1 MVKKIVSVLV
11 STRLTAFLFL
21 FFSASMAVGT
31 FVESK
36 HGTDAAKILIYN
48 ARWFEFIIL
57 IFLVNFIFN
66 IKRYSLLRREKLG
79 ILLLHLSWILIIIGA
94 GVTRYIGYEGVM
106 PIREGNTTNQF
117 LSSDTYLTV
126 IVDGE
131 LNGSQKRK
139 EFESKVL
146 FSEYKDKSL
155 IKSKF
160 FKGQNFRF
168 GSQVFNVDFIDY
180 TANVDYQVVESE
192 SGSKFI
198 KLVEATSGDRH
209 DHYIESG
216 QVTNLHGTL
225 IAYNNFTIGAINFS
239 DDLGILKIQAPF
251 EGTYMRMIDQKRG
264 TVNTG
269 EVQDLELR
277 SLYQIGGF
285 QFVIPDGIVRGA
297 YDIVKNETEETNQN
311 LLRLKFSNST
321 GSKEINLLGGRG
333 VTDNYE
339 RFSLGELDFS
349 VKYGS
354 LVSELPFM
362 IRLNDFI
369 AEKYPGTEK
378 SYSSFMSKISV
389 EENENSFDYEIYMN
403 NILNHQGYR
412 FFQASFDPDELG
424 TILSVNKDFYGTFLT
439 YVGYI
444 ILYISLLTIMFYG
457 RTRFKDVARRL
468 NKLTNKRLTVIFF
481 LVIPTLVISQHN
493 NHTTN
498 TPIPDSLTKKFIV
511 NESHSSKFGQLLIQD
526 SGGRMKPINT
536 FSSELLRKVSKSDRF
551 QSMNSDQVLLSIF
564 RNPLA
569 WYSEPIIYLKRGNDS
584 IRSILKIPKDQKYAA
599 FMDFFD
605 FTGKYKLAPFLEDAY
620 KSSLPNQFEKD
631 FIESDRKVNL
641 MFSALEGDILKIFP
655 IPLDQNDK
663 WIAPN
668 ESSDYYFEEFKDSL
682 FINNIIP
689 LYLRSLDKGVS
700 TNNYADAN
708 QLLESIKGYQF
719 KYASDIIPSDKKINA
734 EILYNK
740 YDIFRNL
747 FLYYFLAG
755 LLFFVFIIL
764 NIFSENKLIN
774 NFMKYIFIIFR
785 SSIVILFVAHT
796 FGLIA
801 RWYISGHAPWGDA
814 YESMIYVAWA
824 TMGIG
829 LLFIK
834 KSDLTLAS
842 TSFVTSMILMIAH
855 WNWMDPSIANLV
867 PVLNSYW
874 LMIHVSVIVGSYG
887 PFALSMILGFV
898 SLLLIVFITKSNKEK
913 IKNQLSELTMINELS
928 VTVGLIMLTI
938 GNFLGGMWANE
949 SWGRYWGWDPKE
961 TWALISILIYAFILH
976 MRLIPK
982 LRGKWLFNLM
992 TILAFASIVMT
1003 YFGVNFYLVGLHSY
1017 ASGDKVITPSFV
1029 YWSIFIVFILAGLS
1043 RYKFVRYLKK

>member
-106 PIREGNTTNQF
+106 PIREGTTTNQF

-126 IVDGE
+126 LVDGE
-131 LNGSQKRK
+131 LNGSQQRK
-139 EFESKVL
+139 EFESEVL
-146 FSEYKDKSL
+146 FSEYEDKSL

-168 GSQVFNVDFIDY
+168 GNQIFNIDFIDY
-180 TANVDYQVVESE
+180 TENVDYQVVESE

-198 KLVEATSGDRH
+198 KLVEASSGDRH

-225 IAYNNFTIGAINFS
+225 IAFNNFTIGAINFS
-239 DDLGILKIQAPF
+239 DENGVLKIQAPF
-251 EGTYMRMIDQKRG
+251 EGSYMRMIDQKRG
-264 TVNTG
+264 TVITG

-285 QFVIPDGIVRGA
+285 QFVIPDGIVKGA
-297 YDIVKNETEETNQN
+297 YQIIKNETEETNQN
-311 LLRLKFSNST
+311 LLRLKFSHSDS
-321 GSKEINLLGGRG
+321 SKEINLLGGRG

-354 LVSELPFM
+354 LISELPFS

-389 EENENSFDYEIYMN
+389 EESENSFDYDIYMN

-457 RTRFKDVARRL
+457 KTRFKDVARRL
-468 NKLTNKRLTVIFF
+468 NNLTNKRLTIIFF
-481 LVIPTLVISQHN
+481 LVIPAMVFSQHS

-498 TPIPDSLTKKFIV
+498 TAIPDSLTKKFIV

-584 IRSILKIPKDQKYAA
+584 IRSILNIPKDQKYAA

-641 MFSALEGDILKIFP
+641 MYSALEGDILKIFP
-655 IPLDQNDK
+655 IPLDQNNK

-689 LYLRSLDKGVS
+689 LYLRSLDTGVS

-719 KYASDIIPSDKKINA
+719 KYASDIIPSDKKIQA

-740 YDIFRNL
+740 YDIFKNL

-774 NFMKYIFIIFR
+774 NFMKYR
-785 SSIVILFVAHT
+785 N
-796 FGLIA
+796 
-801 RWYISGHAPWGDA
+801 
-814 YESMIYVAWA
+814 
-824 TMGIG
+824 
-829 LLFIK
+829 
-834 KSDLTLAS
+834 S
-842 TSFVTSMILMIAH
+842 TNPTA
-855 WNWMDPSIANLV
+855 
-867 PVLNSYW
+867 
-874 LMIHVSVIVGSYG
+874 
-887 PFALSMILGFV
+887 
-898 SLLLIVFITKSNKEK
+898 
-913 IKNQLSELTMINELS
+913 
-928 VTVGLIMLTI
+928 
-938 GNFLGGMWANE
+938 
-949 SWGRYWGWDPKE
+949 
-961 TWALISILIYAFILH
+961 
-976 MRLIPK
+976 
-982 LRGKWLFNLM
+982 
-992 TILAFASIVMT
+992 
-1003 YFGVNFYLVGLHSY
+1003 
-1017 ASGDKVITPSFV
+1017 
-1029 YWSIFIVFILAGLS
+1029 
-1043 RYKFVRYLKK
+1043 

>member
-1 MVKKIVSVLV
+1 MVKKIASVLV

-264 TVNTG
+264 IVNTG

-641 MFSALEGDILKIFP
+641 MFSALEGDILK
-655 IPLDQNDK
+655 L
-663 WIAPN
+663 
-668 ESSDYYFEEFKDSL
+668 SL
-682 FINNIIP
+682 
-689 LYLRSLDKGVS
+689 
-700 TNNYADAN
+700 
-708 QLLESIKGYQF
+708 
-719 KYASDIIPSDKKINA
+719 
-734 EILYNK
+734 
-740 YDIFRNL
+740 
-747 FLYYFLAG
+747 
-755 LLFFVFIIL
+755 
-764 NIFSENKLIN
+764 
-774 NFMKYIFIIFR
+774 
-785 SSIVILFVAHT
+785 
-796 FGLIA
+796 
-801 RWYISGHAPWGDA
+801 
-814 YESMIYVAWA
+814 
-824 TMGIG
+824 
-829 LLFIK
+829 
-834 KSDLTLAS
+834 
-842 TSFVTSMILMIAH
+842 
-855 WNWMDPSIANLV
+855 
-867 PVLNSYW
+867 
-874 LMIHVSVIVGSYG
+874 IHI
-887 PFALSMILGFV
+887 
-898 SLLLIVFITKSNKEK
+898 
-913 IKNQLSELTMINELS
+913 
-928 VTVGLIMLTI
+928 
-938 GNFLGGMWANE
+938 
-949 SWGRYWGWDPKE
+949 
-961 TWALISILIYAFILH
+961 
-976 MRLIPK
+976 
-982 LRGKWLFNLM
+982 
-992 TILAFASIVMT
+992 
-1003 YFGVNFYLVGLHSY
+1003 
-1017 ASGDKVITPSFV
+1017 
-1029 YWSIFIVFILAGLS
+1029 
-1043 RYKFVRYLKK
+1043 

>member
-192 SGSKFI
+192 LGSKFI

-225 IAYNNFTIGAINFS
+225 ITYNNFTIGAINFS

-457 RTRFKDVARRL
+457 KTRFKDVARRL

>member
-106 PIREGNTTNQF
+106 PIREGTTTNQF

-126 IVDGE
+126 LVDGE
-131 LNGSQKRK
+131 LNESQQRK

-168 GSQVFNVDFIDY
+168 GNQIFNIDFIDY
-180 TANVDYQVVESE
+180 TENVDYQVVESE

-198 KLVEATSGDRH
+198 KLVEASSGDRH

-225 IAYNNFTIGAINFS
+225 IAFNNFTIGAINFS
-239 DDLGILKIQAPF
+239 DENGVLKIQAPF
-251 EGTYMRMIDQKRG
+251 EGSYMRMIDQKRG
-264 TVNTG
+264 TVITG

-297 YDIVKNETEETNQN
+297 YQIVKNETEETNQN
-311 LLRLKFSNST
+311 LLRLKFSHSDS
-321 GSKEINLLGGRG
+321 SKEINLLGGRG

-354 LVSELPFM
+354 LISELPFS

-389 EENENSFDYEIYMN
+389 EESENSFDYDIYMN

-444 ILYISLLTIMFYG
+444 ICLLYT
-457 RTRFKDVARRL
+457 
-468 NKLTNKRLTVIFF
+468 
-481 LVIPTLVISQHN
+481 
-493 NHTTN
+493 
-498 TPIPDSLTKKFIV
+498 
-511 NESHSSKFGQLLIQD
+511 
-526 SGGRMKPINT
+526 
-536 FSSELLRKVSKSDRF
+536 SD
-551 QSMNSDQVLLSIF
+551 
-564 RNPLA
+564 
-569 WYSEPIIYLKRGNDS
+569 
-584 IRSILKIPKDQKYAA
+584 AA
-599 FMDFFD
+599 D
-605 FTGKYKLAPFLEDAY
+605 E
-620 KSSLPNQFEKD
+620 
-631 FIESDRKVNL
+631 
-641 MFSALEGDILKIFP
+641 
-655 IPLDQNDK
+655 
-663 WIAPN
+663 
-668 ESSDYYFEEFKDSL
+668 
-682 FINNIIP
+682 
-689 LYLRSLDKGVS
+689 
-700 TNNYADAN
+700 
-708 QLLESIKGYQF
+708 
-719 KYASDIIPSDKKINA
+719 
-734 EILYNK
+734 
-740 YDIFRNL
+740 
-747 FLYYFLAG
+747 
-755 LLFFVFIIL
+755 
-764 NIFSENKLIN
+764 
-774 NFMKYIFIIFR
+774 
-785 SSIVILFVAHT
+785 
-796 FGLIA
+796 
-801 RWYISGHAPWGDA
+801 
-814 YESMIYVAWA
+814 
-824 TMGIG
+824 
-829 LLFIK
+829 
-834 KSDLTLAS
+834 
-842 TSFVTSMILMIAH
+842 
-855 WNWMDPSIANLV
+855 
-867 PVLNSYW
+867 
-874 LMIHVSVIVGSYG
+874 
-887 PFALSMILGFV
+887 
-898 SLLLIVFITKSNKEK
+898 
-913 IKNQLSELTMINELS
+913 
-928 VTVGLIMLTI
+928 
-938 GNFLGGMWANE
+938 
-949 SWGRYWGWDPKE
+949 
-961 TWALISILIYAFILH
+961 
-976 MRLIPK
+976 
-982 LRGKWLFNLM
+982 
-992 TILAFASIVMT
+992 
-1003 YFGVNFYLVGLHSY
+1003 
-1017 ASGDKVITPSFV
+1017 
-1029 YWSIFIVFILAGLS
+1029 
-1043 RYKFVRYLKK
+1043 